1 VNSAISFSKYA
12 GVAATAMWTLGWVV
26 AAYVA
31 VEHLNVSRDSAA
43 LLSVVVTVAFSALGC
58 GANIRFARR
67 IPSVQQEEKPPAES
81 LSRRIVGWF
90 AEFVW
95 VAVATVWTLA
105 VDGCVVRAAHDGHL
119 VTVLMMIPFSLIGWL
134 LLIVRF
140 VSAGMAIDS
149 LLHRTGIVKG
159 QP

>member
-1 VNSAISFSKYA
+1 
-12 GVAATAMWTLGWVV
+12 MWTLGWAV
-26 AAYVA
+26 AAYAA
-31 VEHLNVSRDSAA
+31 VQHLDVSHNSAA
-43 LLSVVVTVAFSALGC
+43 MLNVVVTVAFSALGC
-58 GANIRFARR
+58 AATVRFAWR
-67 IPSVQQEEKPPAES
+67 IPGFQQEKKQPAES

-105 VDGCVVRAAHDGHL
+105 VDGCVVRAAHDGQAI
-119 VTVLMMIPFSLIGWL
+119 TILMMIPFSLIGWFL
-134 LLIVRF
+134 LLVRF

-149 LLHRTGIVKG
+149 LLHRTGFVKG